1 MSKIIEAK
9 NITMTFNMSSEKIE
23 SIKEYFVKMVKHQL
37 FFEEFKALNNV
48 SFDVNRGDV
57 FGIVGLNGSG
67 KSTLLKIVSGILKPT
82 SGTID
87 VRGNISPL
95 IELGAGFDFD
105 LTARENVMLNGLV
118 LGYTKE
124 HMIEKMDEIIEFS
137 ELQDFM
143 DVAVKNFSSG
153 MVARLG
159 FAIATSV
166 VPEILIVDEIL
177 SVGDFRFQE
186 KCEERM
192 SKMMAGG
199 TTVLIVSHS
208 IAQIER
214 LCTHVMWLEKGNMVK
229 IGEAKEV
236 CEAYKRGEK

>member
-105 LTARENVMLNGLV
+105 LTARENVMLNG
-118 LGYTKE
+118 
-124 HMIEKMDEIIEFS
+124 F
-137 ELQDFM
+137 
-143 DVAVKNFSSG
+143 
-153 MVARLG
+153 RL
-159 FAIATSV
+159 
-166 VPEILIVDEIL
+166 
-177 SVGDFRFQE
+177 
-186 KCEERM
+186 
-192 SKMMAGG
+192 
-199 TTVLIVSHS
+199 
-208 IAQIER
+208 
-214 LCTHVMWLEKGNMVK
+214 
-229 IGEAKEV
+229 
-236 CEAYKRGEK
+236 Y